1 MKVQEAIKAIENHMN
16 AKFIAR
22 RKMWNEEQER
32 LTTYYLFDKVV
43 FDCIGQLRFYAEQ
56 ANYTRRAN
64 WVMFN
69 KNKAL
74 ELLKDGFKKDFAY
87 YLLDSKEFDQLLD
100 KLADEFVG
108 QNIPIVDPQTRADMA
123 SMLVKTIKQDDF

>member
-1 MKVQEAIKAIENHMN
+1 MKVQEAIKTIETLGGY
-16 AKFIAR
+16 KFLR
-22 RKMWNEEQER
+22 RQRVWDEFANKYQ
-32 LTTYYLFDKVV
+32 TAYIFDGMAV
-43 FDCIGQLRFYAEQ
+43 GNLASLRFYAKQ
-56 ANYTRRAN
+56 FAYTHRAN

-87 YLLDSKEFDQLLD
+87 YLLESKEFDQLLD

>member
-1 MKVQEAIKAIENHMN
+1 MKVQEAIQAIENHMD

-56 ANYTRRAN
+56 ATYTRAAN
-64 WVMFN
+64 WAMFN
-69 KNKAL
+69 KTKAL

-87 YLLDSKEFDQLLD
+87 YLLDSKEFDELLE
-100 KLADEFVG
+100 KLATEFVG
-108 QNIPIVDPQTRADMA
+108 KNIPITDPQTRTDMA
-123 SMLVKTIKQDDF
+123 SMLVQTIKQDDF